1 VECAFGEIDARWGI
15 FWKPLKFS
23 LNHSIQTI
31 EAALRLHNFIVNHAI
46 DNGLCSTIDQ
56 TIHDEDCL
64 QFLSANPTE
73 TVGILG
79 DDSNEFRRRRTLKKG
94 KGNEVGRGGVLD
106 EAL

>member
-1 VECAFGEIDARWGI
+1 
-15 FWKPLKFS
+15 
-23 LNHSIQTI
+23 
-31 EAALRLHNFIVNHAI
+31 
-46 DNGLCSTIDQ
+46 
-56 TIHDEDCL
+56 
-64 QFLSANPTE
+64 LSANPTE